1 MHCRQKRSKS
11 RRFAMK
17 WFKHY
22 SDLPRDEGVSR
33 YLDAAGKDRVTA
45 YGFLMFLLEAIASR
59 MDASE
64 GHLVC
69 SASYSIAHWG
79 RITYS
84 HANRVGK
91 YLRLCEVIGWV
102 LVEFEEGMC
111 KVSVPRMV
119 ELRDER
125 TRKSGVLPEQVA
137 QSREDKTRK
146 EKRESTQKGPLS
158 DCLKAGTQGRCAPP
172 DFEVT
177 EVLQEWAA
185 TNYPSV
191 PIEKETAKFKN
202 HEYRTARSDWSRAW
216 KFWIIRAAEHQEKTD
231 GSADHAGRNE
241 QLLKLAVLYDLER
254 RPNESESDFCNRID
268 DANQRRIQNQ
278 G

>member
-1 MHCRQKRSKS
+1 
-11 RRFAMK
+11 MK

-146 EKRESTQKGPLS
+146 EKREIKDEGALS

-177 EVLQEWAA
+177 KVLQEWAA

-202 HEYRTARSDWSRAW
+202 WEFKTPCSDWAARW
-216 KFWIIRAAEHQEKTD
+216 KIWIQWATD
-231 GSADHAGRNE
+231 YRERNDGTSDLPNDTGE
-241 QLLKLAVLYDLER
+241 LMKLGELLGIKKR
-254 RPNESESDFCNRID
+254 SGESEAQYRKRVFE
-268 DANQRRIQNQ
+268 ANQRRIENL
-278 G
+278 